1 MQAPDPS
8 SDDSRL
14 LRSIP
19 PSRLALIERIVRTR
33 VALRRGFPASDAMR
47 YREVQQRFLR
57 AYFRGVGEEDLAERT
72 PATLAGEARSHLELG
87 WRRAPGQSLVW
98 IFNPDRERDGFES
111 PHTLVQIVTDD
122 RPFLVDSVGIAFAR
136 AGLAMHL
143 IVHPVL
149 EVRRD
154 GRGRLAGLGAN
165 GGEPYQAES
174 WELYEVDRQTDP
186 AALERLRH
194 DIESTL
200 TDVTLAVD
208 DWPAMRERVR
218 SLVADL
224 ERDPPSLPSDDVSE
238 ARQLLEWMEE
248 RHFVFLGYRYYRLER
263 GADEDRLIA
272 EPRSGLGILRTRG
285 AGGR

>member
-1 MQAPDPS
+1 MHAPNPPA
-8 SDDSRL
+8 DDSRL

-19 PSRLALIERIVRTR
+19 PARLALIERIVRTR
-33 VALRRGFPASDAMR
+33 IVPRRGLSPGSDAPQ
-47 YREVQQRFLR
+47 YREILQRFLR

-72 PATLAGEARSHLELG
+72 PAALAGAAHSHLELG
-87 WRRAPGQSLVW
+87 WRRTAEQSLVR

-111 PHTLVQIVTDD
+111 PHTLVLIVTDD

-154 GRGRLAGLGAN
+154 GRGRIAGLGAN
-165 GGEPYQAES
+165 GGEPHHAES

-186 AALERLRH
+186 AALERLQH

-200 TDVTLAVD
+200 TDVNLAVD
-208 DWPAMRERVR
+208 DWPAMRAKVR
-218 SLVADL
+218 AVVADL
-224 ERDPPSLPSDDVSE
+224 ERDPPALPADDVSE

-263 GADEDRLIA
+263 GTGEDRLIA
-272 EPRSGLGILRTRG
+272 EPRSGLGILR
-285 AGGR
+285 